1 MMAPMKRITH
11 ELTYPGATVEQV
23 TGMLMTPAF
32 REAVCEAQKD
42 VQKSEVTIDGTTVT
56 VDQTRAR
63 TGSPASPRSRRQ
75 RDPDPPGGALDLA
88 DAWRRH
94 RDHPREARP
103 DRRLG
108 RGGGGRRGIT
118 ETVTL
123 EITVS
128 IPFVG
133 RRDKIES
140 LIGEKLKHSL
150 ETENRVGRTWLEG
163 QA

>member
-1 MMAPMKRITH
+1 MKRITH

-32 REAVCEAQKD
+32 REAVCDAQKD
-42 VQKSEVTIDGTTVT
+42 VQRREVSIDGTTVSI
-56 VDQTRAR
+56 DQTQSADRI
-63 TGSPASPRSRRQ
+63 
-75 RDPDPPGGALDLA
+75 PGFAKKFVGNEIRILQEERWTSSTHGDVTVTIPGKPGQIAGTVEVVESGD
-88 DAWRRH
+88 
-94 RDHPREARP
+94 
-103 DRRLG
+103 G
-108 RGGGGRRGIT
+108 VT
-118 ETVTL
+118 ETVVL

-133 RRDKIES
+133 GKIES

>member
-1 MMAPMKRITH
+1 MMSPMKRITH

-56 VDQTRAR
+56 IDQTQGADRIPGFAR
-63 TGSPASPRSRRQ
+63 KFVGDEIRILQEERWTSPTHADVTVTIPGKPGQIAGSVDLVAA
-75 RDPDPPGGALDLA
+75 RDGV
-88 DAWRRH
+88 
-94 RDHPREARP
+94 
-103 DRRLG
+103 
-108 RGGGGRRGIT
+108 T
-118 ETVTL
+118 ETVSL

-133 RRDKIES
+133 GKIES
-140 LIGEKLKHSL
+140 LIGDKLRHSL

>member
-11 ELTYPGATVEQV
+11 QLTYPGATVEQV

-56 VDQTRAR
+56 IDQTQGADRIPGFAKKFV
-63 TGSPASPRSRRQ
+63 GSEIRILQEERWTSPTHG
-75 RDPDPPGGALDLA
+75 DVTVTIPGKPGHIAGSVDVA
-88 DAWRRH
+88 AVGD
-94 RDHPREARP
+94 
-103 DRRLG
+103 G
-108 RGGGGRRGIT
+108 VI
-118 ETVTL
+118 ETVAL
-123 EITVS
+123 EIRVS
-128 IPFVG
+128 IPLVG
-133 RRDKIES
+133 GKIES
-140 LIGEKLKHSL
+140 LLGEKLTHTL

>member
-1 MMAPMKRITH
+1 MKRITH

-56 VDQTRAR
+56 IDQTQGADRIPGFAKKFVGNEIR
-63 TGSPASPRSRRQ
+63 ILQEEHWTSPAHG
-75 RDPDPPGGALDLA
+75 DVTVTIPGKPGKIAGSIDVVA
-88 DAWRRH
+88 AGD
-94 RDHPREARP
+94 
-103 DRRLG
+103 G
-108 RGGGGRRGIT
+108 VT
-118 ETVTL
+118 ETVAL

-128 IPFVG
+128 IPLVG
-133 RRDKIES
+133 GKIES
-140 LIGEKLKHSL
+140 LIGEKLTHSL
-150 ETENRVGRTWLEG
+150 ETENRVGRSWLEG